1 MKKKYIV
8 LTLLLFFQA
17 ASFAQSNRKIVVM
30 ITRANWC
37 PTCRANDSKVKNEL
51 IPSFADSK
59 DVVIVIND
67 ITNGRT
73 KSKSKTTLQ
82 TEGVYEIAKEEKV
95 TGSIAIINPAEGQIV
110 GRVYLVNSVEA
121 IKNAIKEAVSKKN

>member
-1 MKKKYIV
+1 
-8 LTLLLFFQA
+8 
-17 ASFAQSNRKIVVM
+17 M

-73 KSKSKTTLQ
+73 KSKSMTTLQ
-82 TEGVYEIAKEEKV
+82 KEGVYEIAKEEKL
-95 TGSIAIINPAEGQIV
+95 TGSIAIINSAERQIV
-110 GRVYLVNSVEA
+110 GRLYVVNSVEA
-121 IKNAIKEAVSKKN
+121 IKNAIKEAVSKKD

>member
-8 LTLLLFFQA
+8 FTLLLFFQVA
-17 ASFAQSNRKIVVM
+17 AFAQTNRKIVVM

-37 PTCRANDSKVKNEL
+37 PTCRANDDKVKNEL
-51 IPSFADSK
+51 MPSFADSK

-73 KSKSKTTLQ
+73 KSKSKPFLQ
-82 TEGVYEIAKEEKV
+82 TEGVYDIAKEEKV
-95 TGSIAIINPAEGQIV
+95 TGSIAIINPVEGQIV
-110 GRVYLVNSVEA
+110 GRVYVVNSVES

>member
-1 MKKKYIV
+1 MKKKYI
-8 LTLLLFFQA
+8 LLILLLFFQA
-17 ASFAQSNRKIVVM
+17 VLFAQSNRKIVVM

-73 KSKSKTTLQ
+73 KSKSMTTLQ
-82 TEGVYEIAKEEKV
+82 KEGVYEIAKEEKL
-95 TGSIAIINPAEGQIV
+95 TGSIAIINSAERQIV
-110 GRVYLVNSVEA
+110 GRLYVVNSVEA
-121 IKNAIKEAVSKKN
+121 IKNAIKEAVSKKD

>member
-8 LTLLLFFQA
+8 LTLLLFLQV
-17 ASFAQSNRKIVVM
+17 ASYAQSNRKIVVM

-73 KSKSKTTLQ
+73 KSKSKTTLL

-110 GRVYLVNSVEA
+110 DRVYLVNSVEA

>member
-8 LTLLLFFQA
+8 LTFLLFLQA

-37 PTCRANDSKVKNEL
+37 PTCRANDSKVKIEL

-82 TEGVYEIAKEEKV
+82 KEGVYEIAKEEKV
-95 TGSIAIINPAEGQIV
+95 TGSIAIINSAEGQIV
-110 GRVYLVNSVEA
+110 GRVYVVNSVEA